1 MPQLLKLLRRQQKQ
15 QRRSIN
21 MWKSKTVYAGLAGIV
36 SSFGL
41 YMSSELSLAEL
52 LQVAVPSL
60 LAIFLRAGVQ
70 KSTDAAQLAVEAASS
85 VTPAPKKKAAKK
97 AN

>member
-1 MPQLLKLLRRQQKQ
+1 
-15 QRRSIN
+15 

-41 YMSSELSLAEL
+41 YMSSELSLAEF

-60 LAIFLRAGVQ
+60 LAIF
-70 KSTDAAQLAVEAASS
+70 AVVTASS
-85 VTPAPKKKAAKK
+85 SIDAFAMMLFSLAAVTVSPSANDWVVLKPAI
-97 AN
+97 